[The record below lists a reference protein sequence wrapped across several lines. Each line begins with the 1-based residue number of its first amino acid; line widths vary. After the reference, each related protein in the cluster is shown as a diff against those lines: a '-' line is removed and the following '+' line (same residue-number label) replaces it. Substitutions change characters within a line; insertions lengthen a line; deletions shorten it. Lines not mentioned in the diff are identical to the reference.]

1 MAHKKAG
8 LVVAAVGLMGLT
20 FFLAREPIL
29 SKVGDFLVVQDPIQ
43 FADVIHVIAGPDE
56 YTDYAA
62 RLFQQGYGKKIFF
75 TGGWCSIEKENH
87 GDRGRERALSKGVP
101 LRSIATDDSP
111 VISTYGEVMRLK
123 DFMGRSEEPIQSVAV
138 VSDPYHMRR
147 ARWTYRHV
155 LGDEVEL
162 RMAPIPFELSPY
174 KKHWW
179 TDRESRRMVKEEYVK
194 IVYYYARYKF
204 AWGWLKEW
212 LASFDKD

>member
-1 MAHKKAG
+1 MAHKKVG
-8 LVVAAVGLMGLT
+8 LVVVAIGLIGLT
-20 FFLAREPIL
+20 LFLARETIL
-29 SKVGDFLVVQDPIQ
+29 VKVGDILVVQDPIQ
-43 FADVIHVIAGPDE
+43 VVDVIHVIAGPDE

-62 RLFQQGYGKKIFF
+62 RLVQEGYGKKIFF
-75 TGGWCSIEKENH
+75 TGGWCRLHKYNH
-87 GDRGRERALSKGVP
+87 GVRGKQMAVAKGI
-101 LRSIATDDSP
+101 LLQSIVTDDSP
-111 VISTYGEVMRLK
+111 VISTYAEVMRLK

-155 LGDEVEL
+155 LGDEVEV

-174 KKHWW
+174 KQRWW

-204 AWGWLKEW
+204 AWGWLREW
-212 LASFDKD
+212 LASFDKE

>member
-8 LVVAAVGLMGLT
+8 LVVAAVGLIGLT

-29 SKVGDFLVVQDPIQ
+29 VKIGNFLVVQNTVQ
-43 FADVIHVIAGPDE
+43 VTDVIHVIAGPDE

-75 TGGWCSIEKENH
+75 TGGWCSIHKDNH
-87 GDRGRERALSKGVP
+87 GDRGRERALAKGVP
-101 LRSIATDDSP
+101 LRSIVTDDSP
-111 VISTYGEVMRLK
+111 VTSTYAEVMRLK
-123 DFMGRSEEPIQSVAV
+123 NFIARSEEPIRSVAA

-147 ARWTYRHV
+147 TRWTYRHV
-155 LGDEVEL
+155 LGDEVEV

-174 KKHWW
+174 KRRWW
-179 TDRESRRMVKEEYVK
+179 ADGESRGMVKEEYVK

-204 AWGWLKEW
+204 AWGWLREW